1 MSNTSKI
8 QNISLGKNGEDAV
21 AKHLEKNGFFIV
33 AKNYRKNLGEI
44 DIIASKKQT
53 ICFVEVKT
61 RKKQYFPMA
70 EIIVTKKKKHI
81 IDTAKTYLYENNISD
96 KVIRFDVALV
106 RPHDNQYDIE
116 YISDAFSSD
125 QYY

>member
-61 RKKQYFPMA
+61 RKKQ
-70 EIIVTKKKKHI
+70 
-81 IDTAKTYLYENNISD
+81 
-96 KVIRFDVALV
+96 
-106 RPHDNQYDIE
+106 
-116 YISDAFSSD
+116 
-125 QYY
+125 